1 MCASPKSPTEVSQE
15 STFCFARCSLP
26 VRPTLWQR
34 PRVPGVAVETQ
45 KSWDLGSE
53 SAKGAGPAPCRLRS
67 GVVEAVLVLAEAT
80 PMGEAPGAGGG
91 GTKEG
96 KAKEGG

>member
-1 MCASPKSPTEVSQE
+1 M
-15 STFCFARCSLP
+15 
-26 VRPTLWQR
+26 
-34 PRVPGVAVETQ
+34 PGVAVETQ
-45 KSWDLGSE
+45 KSWALSSE

-67 GVVEAVLVLAEAT
+67 VVVGAVLVLAEAT

-96 KAKEGG
+96 KAREGGCREDGSTLERRGTLGVGVQMHRDAGSDRAQW